1 MAVCSRGSCGS
12 LILIMYSTSVYPES
26 TDSQLQDQSVY
37 QNHTVTFTFCTPVSQ
52 THYTINGLTSN
63 KLEETFRNQIRF
75 SSTISPGC
83 QCNVLTFSAWIE
95 YDDALIE
102 FTQGDESVANATL
115 HIQGLPYIHI
125 HVCSY
130 TSLSPPSL
138 CVCVL
143 HMYIHVFVRVCAYDT
158 LPLQVFQILH

>member
-52 THYTINGLTSN
+52 THYTINRLTSN

-75 SSTISPGC
+75 SSTISPGFH
-83 QCNVLTFSAWIE
+83 CNVLTFPAWIE

-115 HIQGLPYIHI
+115 HIQGLLYIHTCMWL
-125 HVCSY
+125 HL
-130 TSLSPPSL
+130 SLSPFPL
-138 CVCVL
+138 CLCFA
-143 HMYIHVFVRVCAYDT
+143 HVHTCICT
-158 LPLQVFQILH
+158 CLCL